1 MSDFVTAISLALS
14 WGPGRNGGSPQSFK
28 IIYKQENTNTW
39 ETLPEISDR
48 EDEMRINYTV
58 TNLVPETLYLIRV
71 IALNEFGECDDPP
84 GLHIETLGNMIYLIS
99 SGI

>member
-28 IIYKQENTNTW
+28 IIYKQESTNTW
-39 ETLPEISDR
+39 ESLPEISDR

-58 TNLVPETLYLIRV
+58 TN
-71 IALNEFGECDDPP
+71 LNEFGECDDPP